1 MSTSALWGAVIIASL
16 TSFALKWLGYQIPM
30 SLLERP
36 LIARMSALMP
46 IALLAALAAT
56 QTFTAG
62 TALVLDARI
71 VGVLTA
77 GILLWRRAPF
87 LAVILAGAAAT
98 AITRLLGW
106 G

>member
-1 MSTSALWGAVIIASL
+1 MSATALWAAVIVASL
-16 TSFALKWLGYQIPM
+16 ASFALKWLGYQIPM

-36 LIARMSALMP
+36 LIAKMSALMP

-62 TALVLDARI
+62 TSLAVDARI
-71 VGVLTA
+71 VGLLVA
-77 GILLWRRAPF
+77 GLLLWRRAPF
-87 LAVILAGAAAT
+87 LVVIIAGAAAT
-98 AITRLLGW
+98 ALTRLLGW